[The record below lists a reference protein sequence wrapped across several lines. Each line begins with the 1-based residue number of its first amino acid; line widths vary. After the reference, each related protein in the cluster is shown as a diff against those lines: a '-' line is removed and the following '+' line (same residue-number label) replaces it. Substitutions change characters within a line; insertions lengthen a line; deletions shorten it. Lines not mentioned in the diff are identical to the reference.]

1 MYSQVYGKILSGDEE
16 SVKSSSEKFLEQAV
30 DLEIESDPAKAFS
43 EYQTTIDGHVS
54 VSGPGT
60 FSRKDQSRIVFE
72 PSEQSGWWINRADQ
86 PDSLN
91 IGVGV
96 GNVWTTARNIV
107 LRSGSPHNYLR
118 MVEHIIALK
127 VGMGLDNVLL
137 KVNSGDPP
145 LFDRSSMD
153 LVEGVE
159 DIGIID
165 TDKKAVYV
173 GVKEPVTIVGNHGSF
188 LTIFPPENGSRELYI
203 DCAIDFKTAI
213 GKQRIRFPVNRD
225 TFRTG
230 AFARTN
236 APLSMMLYCK
246 TIGQLFAD
254 TRRLGY
260 TSQNILI
267 AGPWGYFNAPRLM
280 YDGKS
285 LEAVWHRSTLDL
297 LAAIALIDKGR
308 LAGTVISY
316 KAGHALDVDMV
327 AAMYREGILEVIQ

>member
-1 MYSQVYGKILSGDEE
+1 MSTQVYGKILSGDEE
-16 SVKSSSEKFLEQAV
+16 SVKESSDKFSGQAV
-30 DLEIESDPAKAFS
+30 DLEIASDPERAFS
-43 EYQTTIDGHVS
+43 EYQTTLGGHAS

-60 FSRKDQSRIVFE
+60 FSRKDQSRLVFE
-72 PSEQSGWWINRADQ
+72 PSEQFGWWIDREDI
-86 PDSLN
+86 PDALN

-127 VGMGLDNVLL
+127 VGMGLDNVLIRL
-137 KVNSGDPP
+137 RSGDPP

-159 DIGIID
+159 DIGIVD

-173 GVKEPVTIVGNHGSF
+173 GVKEPVTIVGNYGSF
-188 LTIFPPENGSRELYI
+188 LTILPPENGSRELYV
-203 DCAIDFKTAI
+203 DCAVDFKTAI

-236 APLSMMLYCK
+236 APFSMMLYCK

-254 TRRLGY
+254 TRHLGY
-260 TSQNILI
+260 TSRNILI
-267 AGPWGYFNAPRLM
+267 AGRWRYMNEPRLIHE
-280 YDGKS
+280 GKA
-285 LEAVWHRSTLDL
+285 LEAVWHRATLDL

-308 LAGTVISY
+308 LAGTLISY

-327 AAMYREGILEVIQ
+327 AALYREDMLETL

>member
-1 MYSQVYGKILSGDEE
+1 MSKQVYGKILGGDEE
-16 SVKSSSEKFLEQAV
+16 SVKLSSDKFLAQAV
-30 DLEIESDPAKAFS
+30 DLEIASDPKKAFS
-43 EYQTTIDGHVS
+43 EYQTTLGGRAS
-54 VSGPGT
+54 ASGPGT
-60 FSRKDQSRIVFE
+60 FSRKEQSRIVFE
-72 PSEQSGWWINRADQ
+72 PSDKFGWWIDRKDL

-107 LRSGSPHNYLR
+107 LRSGSQHNYLR

-137 KVNSGDPP
+137 SVRSGDPP

-159 DIGIID
+159 DVGIVE

-173 GVKEPVTIVGNHGSF
+173 GVKEPVTIVGNNGSF
-188 LTIFPPENGSRELYI
+188 LTILPPENDSRELYI
-203 DCAIDFKTAI
+203 DCAVDFKTAI

-225 TFRTG
+225 TFRIG

-236 APLSMMLYCK
+236 APLSMMIYCK
-246 TIGQLFAD
+246 TIGRLFAD

-260 TSQNILI
+260 TRENILI
-267 AGPWGYFNAPRLM
+267 AGKWGYFNKPRLM
-280 YDGKS
+280 HEGKA
-285 LEAVWHRSTLDL
+285 LEAVWHRATLDL

-308 LAGTVISY
+308 LAGTIISY

-327 AAMYREGILEVIQ
+327 AAMYREDLLEVL